1 MYSRDLVLRTVC
13 IYITKFIYLISFCFL
28 FLHAS
33 KVLSSDF
40 LFENS
45 IHEALK
51 NSLELKAQN
60 YKLAATKNS
69 LEESGSSKD
78 WTNSFTTTFKS
89 DNKDSNSQG
98 TFVND
103 ETTTSTI
110 SLSKNIFDGGEAYEK
125 ISIAKENIKLEQYNL
140 NIIEQKIILNSIRA
154 YLDVYS
160 NQSVVSLRKKSL
172 DRFKENVVATE
183 LKLQAGTVTPTTL
196 AEAQS
201 KLAKAQYDL
210 ILSEGNL
217 EKAIS
222 KFKSITKFN
231 VIPNK
236 FSLPNSNFT
245 PPDTKNKT
253 VKIALDN
260 NLDIIVAKLKKNI
273 AEKNVTL
280 KESDNRPTLNLEVYG
295 KDSESSLNT
304 SSTDYQ
310 SYGVN
315 FTFKTPLF
323 YNSSSKAS
331 IKKLDNLSKA
341 SSVELSEKQR
351 QVELSAISSYQNYKS
366 AIAKTKASESEK
378 KSSLLALNG
387 IKKESEFGIRT
398 ILDVLDAE
406 VDFLNASSNLI
417 QSQAD
422 EIFSVY
428 QIKSI
433 LGSLSIKDINNDLD
447 VKYDLKE
454 NELDF
459 NILDRRMFN

>member
-1 MYSRDLVLRTVC
+1 M
-13 IYITKFIYLISFCFL
+13 ISFFFKRIKFFYSIFFFFIFL
-28 FLHAS
+28 NVS
-33 KVLSSDF
+33 NVLGSDF
-40 LFENS
+40 LFQRTV
-45 IHEALK
+45 HEALK

-89 DNKDSNSQG
+89 DNKDNNSQG

-110 SLSKNIFDGGEAYEK
+110 SFSKNIFDGGESYEN
-125 ISIAKENIKLEQYNL
+125 ISIAKENIKLEQYNFK
-140 NIIEQKIILNSIRA
+140 ITEQKIILESIKA

-160 NQSVVSLRKKSL
+160 NQSVVGLRKKSL
-172 DRFKENVVATE
+172 NRFKENVDATE
-183 LKLQAGTVTPTTL
+183 VKLQAGTVTPTTL

-217 EKAIS
+217 ENSIS
-222 KFKSITKFN
+222 KFKSITKFKS
-231 VIPNK
+231 IPDK
-236 FSLPNSNFT
+236 LSLPISTFT
-245 PPDTKNKT
+245 PPNTKNKT
-253 VKIALDN
+253 VKIALEN
-260 NLDIIVAKLKKNI
+260 NLDIIAAKLKKNI
-273 AEKNVTL
+273 AEKNVAL
-280 KESDNRPTLNLEVYG
+280 KETDNRPTLNLEFFG

-304 SSTDYQ
+304 SSSDYQ

-315 FTFKTPLF
+315 LTFKTPLF

-331 IKKLDNLSKA
+331 IKKLDNLSRA

-351 QVELSAISSYQNYKS
+351 QVKLSAISSYQNYKS
-366 AIAKTKASESEK
+366 AIAKTEASKSEK

-406 VDFLNASSNLI
+406 VEFLNASTNLI

-422 EIFSVY
+422 EILSVY

-433 LGSLSIKDINNDLD
+433 LGGLSIKDINNELE
-447 VKYDLKE
+447 VKNDFKE
-454 NELDF
+454 NKLDF
-459 NILDRRMFN
+459 NILDPRMFK

>member
-1 MYSRDLVLRTVC
+1 MISFFKR
-13 IYITKFIYLISFCFL
+13 IKFFYLIFFCFL
-28 FLHAS
+28 FLNTS
-33 KVLSSDF
+33 KVFSSDF

-69 LEESGSSKD
+69 LEEAGFSKD
-78 WTNSFTTTFKS
+78 WINSFTTSYKS
-89 DNKDSNSQG
+89 DNKDINSQG

-172 DRFKENVVATE
+172 DRFKENVDATE

-222 KFKSITKFN
+222 KFKSITKFK

-253 VKIALDN
+253 VKIALEN

-273 AEKNVTL
+273 AEKNVAL
-280 KESDNRPTLNLEVYG
+280 KESDNRPTLNLEFFG

-315 FTFKTPLF
+315 LTFKTPLF

-331 IKKLDNLSKA
+331 IKKLDNLSRA
-341 SSVELSEKQR
+341 SSVELSEKKR
-351 QVELSAISSYQNYKS
+351 QIELSAISSYQNHKS

-447 VKYDLKE
+447 VKYDLIE
-454 NELDF
+454 NKLDF
-459 NILDRRMFN
+459 NILDHRMFN

>member
-1 MYSRDLVLRTVC
+1 MISFFKR
-13 IYITKFIYLISFCFL
+13 IKFFYLIFFCFL
-28 FLHAS
+28 FLNAS
-33 KVLSSDF
+33 KVLSSDI

-140 NIIEQKIILNSIRA
+140 NIIEQKIILNTIRA

-172 DRFKENVVATE
+172 ERFKENVDATE

-231 VIPNK
+231 VVPNK

-253 VKIALDN
+253 VKIALEN

-273 AEKNVTL
+273 AEKNVAL
-280 KESDNRPTLNLEVYG
+280 KESDNRPTLNLEFFG

-315 FTFKTPLF
+315 LTFKTPLF

-331 IKKLDNLSKA
+331 IKKLDNLSRA

-447 VKYDLKE
+447 VKYDVKE
-454 NELDF
+454 KKLDF

>member
-1 MYSRDLVLRTVC
+1 MISFFKR
-13 IYITKFIYLISFCFL
+13 IKFFYLIFFCFL
-28 FLHAS
+28 FLNAS
-33 KVLSSDF
+33 KVLSSDI

-172 DRFKENVVATE
+172 DRFKENVDATE

-222 KFKSITKFN
+222 KFKSITKFK
-231 VIPNK
+231 VVPNK

-253 VKIALDN
+253 VKIALEN

-273 AEKNVTL
+273 AEKNVAL
-280 KESDNRPTLNLEVYG
+280 KESDNRPTLNLEFFG

-315 FTFKTPLF
+315 LTFKTPLF

-331 IKKLDNLSKA
+331 IKKLDNLSRA

-447 VKYDLKE
+447 VKYDLKQ
-454 NELDF
+454 NKLDF

>member
-1 MYSRDLVLRTVC
+1 M
-13 IYITKFIYLISFCFL
+13 ISFFKRSKLLYLTFFCFV
-28 FLHAS
+28 FLNVS
-33 KVLSSDF
+33 KVLGSDF
-40 LFENS
+40 LFERS

-51 NSLELKAQN
+51 NSLELKVQN
-60 YKLAATKNS
+60 YKLAAAKNV
-69 LEESGSSKD
+69 LEEAGSSKD
-78 WTNSFTTTFKS
+78 WTNSFTTTFNS
-89 DNKDSNSQG
+89 SNKDSNSQG
-98 TFVND
+98 SFVND
-103 ETTTSTI
+103 DTITSTI

-125 ISIAKENIKLEQYNL
+125 IFIAKENIKLEQYNL
-140 NIIEQKIILNSIRA
+140 SIIEQKIILNSIRA
-154 YLDVYS
+154 YLNVYS

-172 DRFKENVVATE
+172 SRFKENVDATK

-217 EKAIS
+217 EKSIS
-222 KFKSITKFN
+222 KFKSITKFKS
-231 VIPNK
+231 IPNK
-236 FSLPNSNFT
+236 LSLPISTFII
-245 PPDTKNKT
+245 PDTKNK
-253 VKIALDN
+253 VIKIALEN

-273 AEKNVTL
+273 AEKNIAL
-280 KESDNRPTLNLEVYG
+280 KKTDNRPTLNLEFFG

-310 SYGVN
+310 SYGAN
-315 FTFKTPLF
+315 LTFKTPLF

-331 IKKLDNLSKA
+331 LKKLDNLSRA
-341 SSVELSEKQR
+341 SLVEFSEKKR
-351 QVELSAISSYQNYKS
+351 QVELNVISSYQNYKS
-366 AIAKTKASESEK
+366 AIAKTRASESEK

-406 VDFLNASSNLI
+406 VEFLNASSNLI

-428 QIKSI
+428 EIKSI

-454 NELDF
+454 NKLDF
-459 NILDRRMFN
+459 NILDPKMFN

>member
-1 MYSRDLVLRTVC
+1 MISFFKR
-13 IYITKFIYLISFCFL
+13 IKFFYLIFFCFL
-28 FLHAS
+28 FLNAS
-33 KVLSSDF
+33 KVLSSDI

-172 DRFKENVVATE
+172 DRFKENVDATE

-222 KFKSITKFN
+222 KFKSITKFK

-236 FSLPNSNFT
+236 FSLPNSTFI

-273 AEKNVTL
+273 AEKNVAL
-280 KESDNRPTLNLEVYG
+280 KESDNRPTINLEVFG

-315 FTFKTPLF
+315 LTFKTPLF

-331 IKKLDNLSKA
+331 IKKLDNLSRA

-454 NELDF
+454 NKLDF

>member
-1 MYSRDLVLRTVC
+1 MISFFKR
-13 IYITKFIYLISFCFL
+13 IKFFYLLFFCFL
-28 FLHAS
+28 FLNAS

-45 IHEALK
+45 IHAALK

-103 ETTTSTI
+103 DTTTSTI

-154 YLDVYS
+154 FLDVYS

-222 KFKSITKFN
+222 KFKSITKFK
-231 VIPNK
+231 VVPNK
-236 FSLPNSNFT
+236 LSLPNSTFI
-245 PPDTKNKT
+245 PPDTINKT

-273 AEKNVTL
+273 AEKNVAL
-280 KESDNRPTLNLEVYG
+280 KESDSRPTLNLEVFG

-315 FTFKTPLF
+315 LTFKTPLF

-331 IKKLDNLSKA
+331 IKKLDNLSRA

-351 QVELSAISSYQNYKS
+351 QVELSAISSYQNYKI

-447 VKYDLKE
+447 VKYDLIE
-454 NELDF
+454 NKLDF

>member
-1 MYSRDLVLRTVC
+1 MISFFKR
-13 IYITKFIYLISFCFL
+13 IKFFYLIFFCFL
-28 FLHAS
+28 FLNAS
-33 KVLSSDF
+33 KVLSSDI

-172 DRFKENVVATE
+172 DRFKENVDATE

-222 KFKSITKFN
+222 KFKSITKFK
-231 VIPNK
+231 VVPNK

-253 VKIALDN
+253 VKIALEN

-273 AEKNVTL
+273 AEKNVAL
-280 KESDNRPTLNLEVYG
+280 KESDNRPTLNLEFFG

-315 FTFKTPLF
+315 LTFKTPLF

-331 IKKLDNLSKA
+331 IKKLDNLSRA

-447 VKYDLKE
+447 VKYDLIE
-454 NELDF
+454 NKLDF

>member
-1 MYSRDLVLRTVC
+1 MISFFKR
-13 IYITKFIYLISFCFL
+13 IKFFYLIFFCFL
-28 FLHAS
+28 FLNAS
-33 KVLSSDF
+33 KVFSSDF

-103 ETTTSTI
+103 ETTTSTF

-140 NIIEQKIILNSIRA
+140 RIIEQKIILNSIRA

-172 DRFKENVVATE
+172 DRFKENVDATE

-222 KFKSITKFN
+222 KFKSITKFK

-253 VKIALDN
+253 VKIALEN

-273 AEKNVTL
+273 AEKNVEL
-280 KESDNRPTLNLEVYG
+280 KESDNRPTLNLEVFG

-315 FTFKTPLF
+315 LTFKTPLF

-331 IKKLDNLSKA
+331 IKKLDNLSRA
-341 SSVELSEKQR
+341 SSVQLSEKQR

-447 VKYDLKE
+447 VKYDLIE
-454 NELDF
+454 NKLDF

>member
-1 MYSRDLVLRTVC
+1 MPFSYENQYLTIVVVGASGDLAKKKT
-13 IYITKFIYLISFCFL
+13 YPS
-28 FLHAS
+28 
-33 KVLSSDF
+33 
-40 LFENS
+40 LFE
-45 IHEALK
+45 L
-51 NSLELKAQN
+51 
-60 YKLAATKNS
+60 YC
-69 LEESGSSKD
+69 
-78 WTNSFTTTFKS
+78 
-89 DNKDSNSQG
+89 QG
-98 TFVND
+98 YLPKQG
-103 ETTTSTI
+103 
-110 SLSKNIFDGGEAYEK
+110 SLSIVGYARSAYTDDTFREKMRVAIGERGDRSK
-125 ISIAKENIKLEQYNL
+125 IDEFLGCCRYQRGETYDD
-140 NIIEQKIILNSIRA
+140 IEAWVQ
-154 YLDVYS
+154 
-160 NQSVVSLRKKSL
+160 
-172 DRFKENVVATE
+172 
-183 LKLQAGTVTPTTL
+183 LKLRQQTVEDTVL
-196 AEAQS
+196 ANRLFYFAIPPEQFAPSARAITRAAQS
-201 KLAKAQYDL
+201 SSGWNRF
-210 ILSEGNL
+210 IV
-217 EKAIS
+217 EKP
-222 KFKSITKFN
+222 F
-231 VIPNK
+231 
-236 FSLPNSNFT
+236 
-245 PPDTKNKT
+245 
-253 VKIALDN
+253 
-260 NLDIIVAKLKKNI
+260 
-273 AEKNVTL
+273 
-280 KESDNRPTLNLEVYG
+280 G

-315 FTFKTPLF
+315 LTFKTPLF

-331 IKKLDNLSKA
+331 IKKLDNLSRA

-454 NELDF
+454 NKLDF

>member
-1 MYSRDLVLRTVC
+1 MISFFKR
-13 IYITKFIYLISFCFL
+13 IKFFYLLFFCFL
-28 FLHAS
+28 FLNAS
-33 KVLSSDF
+33 KVFSSDF

-172 DRFKENVVATE
+172 DRFKENVDATE
-183 LKLQAGTVTPTTL
+183 LKLQAGTVTQTTL

-236 FSLPNSNFT
+236 FSLPNLNFT
-245 PPDTKNKT
+245 PPNTKNKT
-253 VKIALDN
+253 VKIALEN

-273 AEKNVTL
+273 AEKNVAL
-280 KESDNRPTLNLEVYG
+280 KESDNRPTLNLEFFG

-304 SSTDYQ
+304 TSTDYQ

-315 FTFKTPLF
+315 LTFKTPLF

-331 IKKLDNLSKA
+331 IKKLDNLSRA

-454 NELDF
+454 NKLDF

>member
-1 MYSRDLVLRTVC
+1 MTLEIKNRVYESKL
-13 IYITKFIYLISFCFL
+13 ITIDYNDFIT
-28 FLHAS
+28 
-33 KVLSSDF
+33 DF

-140 NIIEQKIILNSIRA
+140 SIIEQKIILNSIRA

-172 DRFKENVVATE
+172 ERFKENVDATE

-222 KFKSITKFN
+222 KFKSITKFK
-231 VIPNK
+231 VVPNK
-236 FSLPNSNFT
+236 LSLPDSTFI

-253 VKIALDN
+253 VKIALEN

-273 AEKNVTL
+273 AEKNVAL
-280 KESDNRPTLNLEVYG
+280 KESDNRPTLNLEFFG

-315 FTFKTPLF
+315 LTFKTPLF

-331 IKKLDNLSKA
+331 IKKLDNLSRA

-422 EIFSVY
+422 EIYSVY

-447 VKYDLKE
+447 VKYDLKQ
-454 NELDF
+454 NKLDF

>member
-1 MYSRDLVLRTVC
+1 M
-13 IYITKFIYLISFCFL
+13 
-28 FLHAS
+28 
-33 KVLSSDF
+33 
-40 LFENS
+40 
-45 IHEALK
+45 
-51 NSLELKAQN
+51 ELKAQN

-98 TFVND
+98 TFLND
-103 ETTTSTI
+103 ETRTSTI

-222 KFKSITKFN
+222 KFKSITKFK

-253 VKIALDN
+253 VKIALEN

-273 AEKNVTL
+273 AKKNVAL

-315 FTFKTPLF
+315 LTFKTPLF

-406 VDFLNASSNLI
+406 VDFLNASYNLI

-447 VKYDLKE
+447 VKYDLIE
-454 NELDF
+454 NKLDF

>member
-1 MYSRDLVLRTVC
+1 MISFFKR
-13 IYITKFIYLISFCFL
+13 IKFFYLIFFCFL
-28 FLHAS
+28 FLNAS
-33 KVLSSDF
+33 KVLSSDI

-45 IHEALK
+45 IHKALK

-78 WTNSFTTTFKS
+78 RTNSFTTTFKS

-172 DRFKENVVATE
+172 DRFKENVDATE

-245 PPDTKNKT
+245 PPETKNKT
-253 VKIALDN
+253 VKIALEN

-273 AEKNVTL
+273 AEKNVAL
-280 KESDNRPTLNLEVYG
+280 KESDNRPTLNLEVFG

-315 FTFKTPLF
+315 LTFKTPLF

-454 NELDF
+454 NKLDF